1 MDVKD
6 MNNQISEE
14 KFIEVCN
21 SIIKE
26 IESKIEKTFVH
37 DPLLVMIECSFLGIS
52 FQTWEKMEKQRSIKK
67 RLEMKIGNFHEL
79 ILLNVSGWKK
89 DY

>member
-52 FQTWEKMEKQRSIKK
+52 FQTWEKWK
-67 RLEMKIGNFHEL
+67 NND
-79 ILLNVSGWKK
+79 LLKK
-89 DY
+89 DLK